1 MQKIFLNLKKYNN
14 KIAFIDNNFK
24 KYNYSLI
31 INYEK
36 KFKKCV
42 KNRSLILMIGS
53 NQAASAIGY
62 ISFLRL
68 NYILIL
74 LDESFTNEYI
84 KKLIQIYKPEY
95 IYGEDQRLKQINLES
110 FKLRCLNFLLVRTKF
125 KKNNKI
131 NKKNLLLI
139 STSGSTNSPK
149 FVRLSRINLINK
161 KKISDYLKEG
171 GIPIITGFQGVNKEG
186 RLTTIGRGGSD
197 ASAIVLAKFFKAKR
211 CVIYT
216 DVEGVYTTDPNK
228 LKKAK
233 KIKIISYEEM
243 LEMASLGAKVM
254 QPVSIQNARLNRI
267 DVEVKSSFV
276 KKPGTL
282 ITKKSN
288 IKNDKIITGIST
300 TYNDSKITLVG
311 VKDKPGVAAAIFRPL
326 SNNLINVDMVVQNI
340 SANGKETDLTF
351 TIKTEDLNKTK
362 KIIKEN
368 KRINFR
374 KLLLKKGVA
383 KISIIGVGM
392 ISTPGVTYKMF
403 QALANKRINI
413 QVISTSEI
421 KISVLIDKKNVKKA
435 LEVLHKE
442 FKLDK

>member
-1 MQKIFLNLKKYNN
+1 MKIVILKFGGTSVGSIE
-14 KIAFIDNNFK
+14 KIKKVAEIIEEYKKKNYKIIVVSSAMSGVTNELIRKSKGISKNFSDAE
-24 KYNYSLI
+24 YDVLVSSGEQVACSLI
-31 INYEK
+31 AGRLIHK
-36 KFKKCV
+36 GFKSRSWSAWQIPILTKGPH
-42 KNRSLILMIGS
+42 KNS
-53 NQAASAIGY
+53 
-62 ISFLRL
+62 
-68 NYILIL
+68 
-74 LDESFTNEYI
+74 
-84 KKLIQIYKPEY
+84 
-95 IYGEDQRLKQINLES
+95 
-110 FKLRCLNFLLVRTKF
+110 
-125 KKNNKI
+125 KI
-131 NKKNLLLI
+131 H
-139 STSGSTNSPK
+139 
-149 FVRLSRINLINK
+149 LINK
-161 KKISDYLKEG
+161 KKISDYLEEG

-197 ASAIVLAKFFKAKR
+197 SSAIVLAKFFKAKR

-233 KIKIISYEEM
+233 KIQIISYEEM

-254 QPVSIQNARLNRI
+254 QPVSIQDARLNRI

-326 SNNLINVDMVVQNI
+326 SINSINVDMVVQNI

-374 KLLLKKGVA
+374 KLLLKKDVA

-392 ISTPGVTYKMF
+392 ISTPGVTYRMF

-421 KISVLIDKKNVKKA
+421 KISVLINKKNVKKA